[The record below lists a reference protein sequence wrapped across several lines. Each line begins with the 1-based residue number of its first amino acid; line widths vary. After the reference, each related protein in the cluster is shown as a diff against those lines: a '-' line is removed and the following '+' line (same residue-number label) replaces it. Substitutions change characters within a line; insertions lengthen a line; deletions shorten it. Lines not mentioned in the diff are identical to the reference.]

1 MDPTVVTSVVVII
14 GAPILSSVGVSFL
27 FLGHIFSRLL
37 LLAYVLYCVSRGPMP
52 ALLGFLAVF
61 SLVVERNQEM
71 ITKLSYQASGR
82 LNKRPM
88 PFVHTQPSAL
98 AHAVT
103 NTAATHS
110 VFDAPFNREKA
121 DASDLEDNIPDLE
134 EGPRA
139 KDAVAFYS
147 AKGFSG
153 RP

>member
-1 MDPTVVTSVVVII
+1 MDPAVVKSVVII
-14 GAPILSSVGVSFL
+14 LGAPILSSAGVSFL
-27 FLGHIFSRLL
+27 FIGNIFSRLL
-37 LLAYVLYCVSRGPMP
+37 LLVYVLYCVSRGPMP

-71 ITKLSYQASGR
+71 ITKLPYQAPGR
-82 LNKRPM
+82 LNKRPVQ
-88 PFVHTQPSAL
+88 FVHSA
-98 AHAVT
+98 VI
-103 NTAATHS
+103 NKPTAFS
-110 VFDAPFNREKA
+110 VFDQHYNREKA

-153 RP
+153 SP

>member
-1 MDPTVVTSVVVII
+1 MEPTVVTSVVVII

-27 FLGHIFSRLL
+27 FIGHIFSRLL
-37 LLAYVLYCVSRGPMP
+37 LLFYVIYCVSRGPMP
-52 ALLGFLAVF
+52 GLLGFLAVF

-71 ITKLSYQASGR
+71 ITKLSYQTSGR
-82 LNKRPM
+82 LSKRPM

-98 AHAVT
+98 VQT
-103 NTAATHS
+103 NTAARLS

-134 EGPRA
+134 EGPRG

-153 RP
+153 RAI

>member
-1 MDPTVVTSVVVII
+1 
-14 GAPILSSVGVSFL
+14 
-27 FLGHIFSRLL
+27 
-37 LLAYVLYCVSRGPMP
+37 MP

-61 SLVVERNQEM
+61 SLVVECNQEM

-82 LNKRPM
+82 LNKRPI

-98 AHAVT
+98 APINKPIAF
-103 NTAATHS
+103 S

-121 DASDLEDNIPDLE
+121 DASDLEDNIPYLE

-139 KDAVAFYS
+139 NDAVAFYI

>member
-1 MDPTVVTSVVVII
+1 MDPTVVSSVVII
-14 GAPILSSVGVSFL
+14 VGAPILSSLGVSFL
-27 FLGHIFSRLL
+27 FIGNIFSRLL
-37 LLAYVLYCVSRGPMP
+37 LLAYALYCVSRGPMP

-71 ITKLSYQASGR
+71 ITKLPYQAPGR
-82 LNKRPM
+82 LNKRPTT
-88 PFVHTQPSAL
+88 PFVHSAV
-98 AHAVT
+98 APTVT
-103 NTAATHS
+103 NKATTFS

-147 AKGFSG
+147 AKGFSAT
-153 RP
+153 P

>member
-1 MDPTVVTSVVVII
+1 MDPTVVSSVVII
-14 GAPILSSVGVSFL
+14 VGAPILSSLGVSFL
-27 FLGHIFSRLL
+27 FIGNIFSRLL
-37 LLAYVLYCVSRGPMP
+37 LLAYALYCVSRGPMP

-71 ITKLSYQASGR
+71 ITKFPYQAPGR

-88 PFVHTQPSAL
+88 PFVHSA
-98 AHAVT
+98 VI
-103 NTAATHS
+103 NKPTAFS
-110 VFDAPFNREKA
+110 VFDEPYNREKA

-147 AKGFSG
+147 GKGFSG
-153 RP
+153 SP

>member
-1 MDPTVVTSVVVII
+1 MDPAVVTSVLIII

-27 FLGHIFSRLL
+27 FIGNTFSRLL
-37 LLAYVLYCVSRGPMP
+37 LLAYILYCVSRGPMP

-71 ITKLSYQASGR
+71 ITKLPYQAPGR
-82 LNKRPM
+82 LNKIQT
-88 PFVHTQPSAL
+88 PFIQPPAL
-98 AHAVT
+98 AHTVT

-134 EGPRA
+134 EGPRG